1 MLGLNEYQ
9 KEAHKFAD
17 YVEPT
22 VVDSWNLQKGTEV
35 PYVYPAMG
43 LAEEAG
49 EVLGKFAK
57 AIRDERGVI
66 SPERKLAIIG
76 ELGDCCWFIAELA
89 TLLEVDLADVMQGN
103 LNKLESRRARG
114 VIHGNG
120 DNR

>member
-1 MLGLNEYQ
+1 MTTTEYQ
-9 KEAHKFAD
+9 KAAHEFAD
-17 YVEPT
+17 YTEPT
-22 VVDSWNLQKGTEV
+22 VVDSWNLQRGTEI

-57 AIRDERGVI
+57 AVRDERGVI
-66 SPERKLAIIG
+66 SPERKLAIVG

-89 TLLEVDLADVMQGN
+89 TLLDVDLTDVMEGN
-103 LNKLESRRARG
+103 INKLKSRRERG
-114 VIHGNG
+114 KIHGSG

>member
-1 MLGLNEYQ
+1 MKVSEYQ
-9 KEAHKFAD
+9 KEAHEFAD
-17 YVEPT
+17 YTEPT
-22 VVDSWNLQKGTEV
+22 VVDSWNLQEGTEV

-66 SPERKLAIIG
+66 SPERKLAIVG

-89 TLLEVDLADVMQGN
+89 TLLGVDLADVMTGN
-103 LNKLESRRARG
+103 INKLKSRRERG
-114 VIHGNG
+114 VIHGSG